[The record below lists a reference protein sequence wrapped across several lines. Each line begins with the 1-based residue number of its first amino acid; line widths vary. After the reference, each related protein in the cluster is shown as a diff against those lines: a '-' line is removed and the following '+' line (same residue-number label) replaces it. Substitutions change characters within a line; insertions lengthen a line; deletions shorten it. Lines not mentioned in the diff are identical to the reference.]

1 VRTAFVYTGGVS
13 KVADPIRRDDRR
25 FTYGDYV
32 AWPDDE
38 RWELI
43 DGVAFNMSAAPA
55 RRHQDI
61 LGSLYV
67 QVRGALHGKGC
78 RTYLAPFDVRL
89 PEAAEG
95 DAEVRTVVQPD
106 LVVICDPAKLDDA
119 GCRGAPDLLV
129 EILSPS
135 TAYKDQTTKLE
146 LYERHA
152 VREYWVIN
160 PARATVTVHR
170 LGPNGSYGRPEVVLG
185 SEEIQA
191 HAVAGLVVRLA
202 EVFAD

>member
-1 VRTAFVYTGGVS
+1 VS
-13 KVADPIRRDDRR
+13 KVADPLRRDDRR
-25 FTYGDYV
+25 YSYGDYV

-43 DGVAFNMSAAPA
+43 DGVAFDMSAAPA

-61 LGSLYV
+61 LGALYV
-67 QVRGALHGKGC
+67 QVRAAVRGTSC

-89 PEAAEG
+89 PDAAEE
-95 DAEVRTVVQPD
+95 DAQVRTVVEPD
-106 LVVICDPAKLDDA
+106 LVVVCDPTKLDKA

-146 LYERHA
+146 LYERHG

-160 PARATVTVHR
+160 PERATVTAYR
-170 LGPNGSYGRPEVVLG
+170 LGTDGKYRRPETVLRNEELG
-185 SEEIQA
+185 SE
-191 HAVAGLVVRLA
+191 AVGGLIVRLA
-202 EVFAD
+202 EVFED

>member
-1 VRTAFVYTGGVS
+1 MD
-13 KVADPIRRDDRR
+13 KVADPVHRNDRR
-25 FTYGDYV
+25 YTYGEYL
-32 AWPDDE
+32 AWPGDE

-43 DGVAFNMSAAPA
+43 DGVAYDMSAAPA

-61 LGSLYV
+61 LGALHV
-67 QVRGALHGKGC
+67 QVRAAVRGTKC

-89 PEAAEG
+89 PDDSEE
-95 DAEVRTVVQPD
+95 DAQVRTVVEPD
-106 LVVICDPAKLDDA
+106 LVVVCDPAKLDKA

-146 LYERHA
+146 LYERHG

-160 PARATVTVHR
+160 PERATVTVYR
-170 LGPNGSYGRPEVVLG
+170 LGTDGKYGRPETVLRN
-185 SEEIQA
+185 EELRSA
-191 HAVAGLVVRLA
+191 AVPGLAVRLA
-202 EVFAD
+202 EVFED